1 MAQRCEVCE
10 RFRPNGDLQPG
21 RELLSVSFG
30 ERCVLLCRAH
40 AGIAK
45 NSGIASLSELRELFA
60 ESRGKRSFVSRRSRA
75 ANTSASAK
83 PRGVGRRA
91 SDAAT

>member
-10 RFRPNGDLQPG
+10 RFRPSGDLQPG
-21 RELLSVSFG
+21 RELLSVPFG
-30 ERCVLLCRAH
+30 ERAVLLCRAH

-45 NSGIASLSELRELFA
+45 NSGVTSLSELRELFA
-60 ESRGKRSFVSRRSRA
+60 ESQGKRSFVSRRARA
-75 ANTSASAK
+75 ANTGASVK
-83 PRGVGRRA
+83 RRMPGRRA